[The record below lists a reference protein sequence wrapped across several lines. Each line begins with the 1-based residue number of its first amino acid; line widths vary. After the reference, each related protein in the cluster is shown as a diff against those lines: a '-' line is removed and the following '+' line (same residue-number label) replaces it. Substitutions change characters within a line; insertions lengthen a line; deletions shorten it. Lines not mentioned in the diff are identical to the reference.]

1 MGVSTERFWTGEK
14 AAVTDGKVK
23 VTFDTPS
30 DFADWLALHAETL
43 DLRALQWTR
52 P

>member
-1 MGVSTERFWTGEK
+1 MAITHEKFWTGEK
-14 AAVTDGKVK
+14 AAVTDGHEK

-30 DFADWLALHAETL
+30 DFADWADRPDL
-43 DLRALQWTR
+43 DLAKWQWCR

>member
-1 MGVSTERFWTGEK
+1 MISTELFRTGDK

-30 DFADWLALHAETL
+30 DFADWVADFSAADLAK
-43 DLRALQWTR
+43 LQWCR